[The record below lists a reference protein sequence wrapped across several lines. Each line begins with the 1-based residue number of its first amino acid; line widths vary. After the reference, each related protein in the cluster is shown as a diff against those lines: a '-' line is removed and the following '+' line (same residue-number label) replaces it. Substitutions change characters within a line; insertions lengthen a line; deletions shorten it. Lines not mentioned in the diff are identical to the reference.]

1 MLSRQINEFS
11 QKGKSKKIELLARPA
26 ATCLYLKASGVGAD
40 GNEILSTTI
49 MERHTMTRRTRRLAM
64 LFWFIRRK

>member
-1 MLSRQINEFS
+1 MVGRWPETRHKVYSFAPIGGWL
-11 QKGKSKKIELLARPA
+11 A

-40 GNEILSTTI
+40 GNEMLSTTI